1 MRVMRRAC
9 EPLLAEYLAA
19 FPCVAI
25 IGPRQCGKTTLAGSL
40 PADWRRF
47 DLERGSDRDL
57 VARDPDLFFRLHP
70 RQVVI
75 DEAQLLPDLFAA
87 LRVAI
92 DADRA
97 STGRFVITGSSSP
110 SLLRHVSETLAGRI
124 ATIELAAFSWS
135 EVHPPADGPGFADLL
150 ADRSAT
156 AARFLTLRPRGDIR
170 QVHDYWLRGG
180 YPEPWLKP
188 GARFR
193 AMWMSQYVK
202 TYVERDVGRLF
213 PGLDQDRFRLFLQH
227 LAGLSGTIIN
237 NADVARGLGVSPPT
251 ARDYFEIAHGTF
263 LWRRL
268 PPYVKQ
274 ATKRL
279 VKHSKGH
286 LRDSGLLHRL
296 LHLADVDAVLGH
308 PQAGRSWESMVSEEI
323 LRQLEWRG
331 LDCGCF
337 FYRTSAGAEIDLV
350 LEGDVGLVPIE
361 IKYTHTLDR
370 RRLAALREF
379 VAERGCR
386 YGLVITNDSEPRLLD
401 EAIVAIPF
409 SHL

>member
-1 MRVMRRAC
+1 MQPAC
-9 EPLLAEYLAA
+9 EPLFAEDLTA
-19 FPCVAI
+19 FPCIAI
-25 IGPRQCGKTTLAGSL
+25 FGPRLCGKTTLAGTL

-57 VARDPDLFFRLHP
+57 VAR
-70 RQVVI
+70 
-75 DEAQLLPDLFAA
+75 
-87 LRVAI
+87 
-92 DADRA
+92 
-97 STGRFVITGSSSP
+97 
-110 SLLRHVSETLAGRI
+110 
-124 ATIELAAFSWS
+124 
-135 EVHPPADGPGFADLL
+135 
-150 ADRSAT
+150 
-156 AARFLTLRPRGDIR
+156 
-170 QVHDYWLRGG
+170 
-180 YPEPWLKP
+180 
-188 GARFR
+188 
-193 AMWMSQYVK
+193 
-202 TYVERDVGRLF
+202 
-213 PGLDQDRFRLFLQH
+213 
-227 LAGLSGTIIN
+227 
-237 NADVARGLGVSPPT
+237 GLGVSPPT
-251 ARDYFEIAHGTF
+251 ARDHFEIAHGTF

-296 LHLADVDAVLGH
+296 LHLADLDALLGH
-308 PQAGRSWESMVSEEI
+308 PQAGRSWEAMVSEEI

-331 LDCGCF
+331 LDCGAF

-361 IKYTHTLDR
+361 IKSTHPIDR

-379 VAERGCR
+379 VADRRCR

>member
-1 MRVMRRAC
+1 LHFKTQGFILQGIQRAC
-9 EPLLAEYLAA
+9 EPLFAEYLAA
-19 FPCVAI
+19 FPCIAI
-25 IGPRQCGKTTLAGSL
+25 LGPRQCGKTTLAGAL

-57 VARDPDLFFRLHP
+57 
-70 RQVVI
+70 
-75 DEAQLLPDLFAA
+75 
-87 LRVAI
+87 
-92 DADRA
+92 
-97 STGRFVITGSSSP
+97 
-110 SLLRHVSETLAGRI
+110 
-124 ATIELAAFSWS
+124 
-135 EVHPPADGPGFADLL
+135 
-150 ADRSAT
+150 
-156 AARFLTLRPRGDIR
+156 
-170 QVHDYWLRGG
+170 
-180 YPEPWLKP
+180 
-188 GARFR
+188 
-193 AMWMSQYVK
+193 
-202 TYVERDVGRLF
+202 
-213 PGLDQDRFRLFLQH
+213 
-227 LAGLSGTIIN
+227 
-237 NADVARGLGVSPPT
+237 VARGLGVSPPT

-296 LHLADVDAVLGH
+296 LHLADLDALLGH
-308 PQAGRSWESMVSEEI
+308 PQAGRSWEAMVSEEI

-331 LDCGCF
+331 LDCGAF

-361 IKYTHTLDR
+361 IKSTHTIDR
-370 RRLAALREF
+370 RRLAALRDF
-379 VAERGCR
+379 VADRRCR

>member
-1 MRVMRRAC
+1 MQGMKRGC
-9 EPLLAEYLAA
+9 ESLLAEYLAD

-40 PADWRRF
+40 PAQWRRF
-47 DLERGSDRDL
+47 DLERTCDRDL
-57 VARDPDLFFRLHP
+57 VARDPELFLRLNP

-75 DEAQLLPDLFAA
+75 DEAQLLPDLFPA

-92 DADRA
+92 DADRSSA
-97 STGRFVITGSSSP
+97 GRFVITSSSSP

-124 ATIELAAFSWS
+124 AAIELAPFSWS
-135 EVHPPADGPGFADLL
+135 EVHPSPAGPSFAGLL

-156 AARFLTLRPRGDIR
+156 AAGFLALRARGDIR

-188 GARFR
+188 RPRFR
-193 AMWMSQYVK
+193 ATWMSQYIK
-202 TYVERDVGRLF
+202 TYVERDIGRLF

-237 NADVARGLGVSPPT
+237 HSDVARGLGVSPPT

-268 PPYVKQ
+268 PPYVKH

-296 LHLADVDAVLGH
+296 LHLADLDALLGH
-308 PQAGRSWESMVSEEI
+308 PQAGRSWEAMVSEEI

-331 LDCGCF
+331 LDCGAF

-350 LEGDVGLVPIE
+350 LEGDVGLVPVE
-361 IKYTHTLDR
+361 IKYTHSIDR

-401 EAIVAIPF
+401 ETIVAVPF